1 MKLVLTYTKLER
13 NLTSMLKAKISY
25 EPVGVKPIIKPLRVI
40 KLKGKM
46 RFQFQLMLSGKW
58 FTLEELRN
66 VIGGSDST
74 ISSNNRSFRKP
85 EYGSHTV
92 ECELVDITQ
101 PRKQVYKYRLIPNQE
116 TLEYDFISEKLKI
129 A

>member
-1 MKLVLTYTKLER
+1 
-13 NLTSMLKAKISY
+13 MLNTNISY
-25 EPVGVKPIIKPLRVI
+25 EPVEAKTQEIIKPLRVI

-46 RFQFQLMLSGKW
+46 RFQFELMLSGKW

-66 VIGGSDST
+66 AIGGSDST
-74 ISSNNRSFRKP
+74 ISSNTRSFRKA

-101 PRKQVYKYRLIPNQE
+101 PKKQVYKYKLIPNQE
-116 TLEYDFISEKLKI
+116 TLEYEFVSKVLRIV
-129 A
+129 